1 MDARAMHQLSG
12 AAMRGGEAD
21 TRKCSDGVSDADE
34 AALLGRV
41 AAEEVDAFE
50 TLYRLYSPR
59 LQRFVRGITRQPALI
74 EEILDDTM
82 MVVWRK
88 AYTFNHSAKV
98 STWILAIA
106 YRQSLKALRR
116 SGDTINDEM
125 VEHVDVSTAGPDDEL
140 LQQELRKHLDAALST
155 LSTEQ
160 RTVMELT
167 YYFGYACRETAEI
180 MGCPVDTVKTR
191 MFYARRKLRAWFSSR
206 QEAI

>member
-1 MDARAMHQLSG
+1 MHGGDSG
-12 AAMRGGEAD
+12 TG
-21 TRKCSDGVSDADE
+21 KWSNGVSDDDE
-34 AALLGRV
+34 AVLLGRV

-50 TLYRLYSPR
+50 ALYRLYCPR

-116 SGDTINDEM
+116 SGDAIHDE
-125 VEHVDVSTAGPDDEL
+125 VADHADLSTTGPDDVL

-167 YYFGYACRETAEI
+167 YYFGYACREIAEI

-191 MFYARRKLRAWFSSR
+191 MFYARRKLRAWLSSR
-206 QEAI
+206 REAI